1 MKGLTTKQKDIL
13 DFIRRFI
20 STEGMAPTVY
30 EIASFFDIKTSTVFA
45 HIKSLQKKQYLNRSS
60 KARSIALTDK
70 KPVRAK
76 NAKERGSILVPLLSC
91 FDGDLAA
98 AMERAE
104 TVACAPDLLRN
115 GGERLFVMAVEGDSM
130 RELGI
135 IDGDQVIVDL
145 DRKPVSGDI
154 VVALANGVASVRSCF
169 PDNDAVEL
177 RPANA
182 DYVSQFHQANQ
193 LKLLG
198 VVIGLQ
204 REYR

>member
-30 EIASFFDIKTSTVFA
+30 EIGSFFDIKTSTVFA

-76 NAKERGSILVPLLSC
+76 SAKERSTNLVPALSK

-98 AMERAE
+98 LMEQAD
-104 TVACAPDLLRN
+104 TVACAPSLLRD
-115 GGERLFVMAVEGDSM
+115 GGERLFAFTVEGDSM
-130 RELGI
+130 KELGI
-135 IDGDQVIVDL
+135 VDGDLAIADL
-145 DRKPVSGDI
+145 DRKPSPGAI
-154 VVALANGVASVRSCF
+154 VVVLSNGAATLRSFF
-169 PDNDAVEL
+169 PDNDTVEL
-177 RPANA
+177 RPANP
-182 DYVSQFHQANQ
+182 DYVSQFHQTNQ

-204 REYR
+204 REYH